1 MGLFSQK
8 AEQARPAD
16 AAGVAERSSREPPHR
31 RASQAFDRGD
41 EFFQIEL
48 PHSKFTRTDLLGQI
62 EEAGWRLEHA
72 DWVVT
77 GEIVGIYLFRRD
89 DTRVRPVAPSEAEP
103 ISAPSEPEPISA
115 APESK
120 EKLPTKTTRVRCH
133 VCQHVHSVS
142 VTETSFVC
150 PNCNAK
156 LKRKAQESD

>member
-8 AEQARPAD
+8 AEQERTAD
-16 AAGVAERSSREPPHR
+16 ASGAAVQGSREKPQR

-48 PHSKFTRTDLLGQI
+48 PHSSLSQTDLLGQI
-62 EEAGWRLEHA
+62 EDAGWRLEHA

-89 DTRVRPVAPSEAEP
+89 DTRVKPAAASEPEP
-103 ISAPSEPEPISA
+103 TSAPSEPKK
-115 APESK
+115 APENRT
-120 EKLPTKTTRVRCH
+120 TKVRCH
-133 VCQHVHSVS
+133 ACQHVHSVS

-150 PNCNAK
+150 PNCNAR
-156 LKRKAQESD
+156 LRRKSHDSG

>member
-8 AEQARPAD
+8 AKRERTAD
-16 AAGVAERSSREPPHR
+16 AFGAAVQGARERPQR

-48 PHSKFTRTDLLGQI
+48 PHSKLIRTDLLGQI
-62 EEAGWRLEHA
+62 EEAGWRLQHA
-72 DWVVT
+72 DWVAT

-89 DTRVRPVAPSEAEP
+89 DTRVKRA
-103 ISAPSEPEPISA
+103 APSEPEPSA
-115 APESK
+115 PSESKKAPEGKS
-120 EKLPTKTTRVRCH
+120 TKVRCH

-142 VTETSFVC
+142 VAETSFAC

-156 LKRKAQESD
+156 LKRKAQES

>member
-8 AEQARPAD
+8 AKRERTAD
-16 AAGVAERSSREPPHR
+16 AFGAAVQGARERPQR

-48 PHSKFTRTDLLGQI
+48 PHSSLSRTDLLGQI
-62 EEAGWRLEHA
+62 EDAGWRLEHA

-89 DTRVRPVAPSEAEP
+89 DTRVKPAALPEPEP
-103 ISAPSEPEPISA
+103 INAPSEPKKA
-115 APESK
+115 AENTT
-120 EKLPTKTTRVRCH
+120 TKVRCH
-133 VCQHVHSVS
+133 ACRHVHSVS

-150 PNCNAK
+150 PKCNAR
-156 LKRKAQESD
+156 LRRKAQDSG

>member
-8 AEQARPAD
+8 AADQRTADASGAAEQA
-16 AAGVAERSSREPPHR
+16 SRERPQR
-31 RASQAFDRGD
+31 RASQAFGRGD
-41 EFFQIEL
+41 ELFQIEL
-48 PHSKFTRTDLLGQI
+48 PHSWLSRTDLLGQI

-72 DWVVT
+72 GWVVA

-89 DTRVRPVAPSEAEP
+89 DTRVQPA
-103 ISAPSEPEPISA
+103 APSEPEPISA
-115 APESK
+115 PSESNK
-120 EKLPTKTTRVRCH
+120 AAQNKSTKVRCH

-156 LKRKAQESD
+156 LRRKAQDSG